1 MSVIQNDLDPDVLI
15 GLQLPLGTH
24 QNGVFK
30 QTQTLLEQTKSNIK
44 NLLLT
49 RRGER
54 LGNPNFGSNLLSL
67 VFEPINDDT
76 QNSIEEEIRG
86 SIAEFLPAVKVRSV
100 NFSNNEN
107 TLSPTIVFSIDT
119 DTTTVEDI
127 TLDLGSL
134 VDPITGEEGQPFSR
148 RLGG

>member
-15 GLQLPLGTH
+15 GLQLPLGVH
-24 QNGVFK
+24 QDGVFK

-54 LGNPNFGSNLLSL
+54 LGNPTFGSDLLSV

-76 QNSIEEEIRG
+76 QI
-86 SIAEFLPAVKVRSV
+86 
-100 NFSNNEN
+100 
-107 TLSPTIVFSIDT
+107 LSKKK
-119 DTTTVEDI
+119 
-127 TLDLGSL
+127 
-134 VDPITGEEGQPFSR
+134 
-148 RLGG
+148 